1 MKDMYTN
8 RRRHLDELEAF
19 ENVVEHC
26 ARVMR
31 VDSTDAVLTIDNAS
45 QHLHHFCS
53 TLPQRTGRPESSPV
67 YVLGGRH
74 GIDVSCKVMLPSSLP
89 PDLQATEARST
100 WRTEVMAKKDAA
112 FEAYKKLY
120 EAGLVND
127 HLLPP
132 VIEKPQEERA
142 PEDQDSIKE
151 IPIAF
156 DPWVRTRKE
165 LGAAQQLF
173 AHRIHISATG
183 TKFPSLL
190 LLLCTKLIYC
200 NDSQLY
206 MSSTCKAV
214 AHINPLDGTYECED
228 HFLLAR
234 VTKFLFGSALSRR
247 LPGLHSEDYGLPY
260 YLVPDMPCD
269 HLQSW
274 LQIMQETLPLN
285 ALKLENGTEYLVRRP
300 QEAIPY
306 FYASS
311 EAMVSGEHR
320 EVLYGTRLSRRLDYS
335 HPPQQAEAP
344 SQALQAS
351 NCTVSKLPT
360 GYVKLMACIPTIMHQ
375 VELRLRDQAA
385 CTGPLKVIQYNLRHV
400 ISALTAPGANG
411 TDSYQRLEL
420 IGDTFLKY
428 HSTVNVFCNYPQA
441 PESQL
446 TFLRDQLI
454 NNARLQRSTM
464 ELEIH
469 PYLSTK
475 PFIGREWTLEEKP
488 RGVTTRTVGTKTLAD
503 MVEALIGA
511 AHIDSAA
518 SDLDGDDKVLRALQ
532 LFLPELAWQS
542 PSQEICGLLFTDS
555 EPLSSNE
562 RLSHVEEMIC
572 YTFHRRRLLAEALTH
587 STIQTNV
594 QSYERM
600 EWIGD
605 AVIDII
611 VKEHLFN
618 SSHEYTEGEMHT
630 RHIGMLNKDIF
641 AYLAT
646 RVGVDVEENTV
657 RTNLRTREPEVSTK
671 RRRRCL
677 HDFVVKTSR
686 DESGDSKAEFLDNYR
701 EVGDTI
707 GKALRE
713 GTNYPW
719 TEIYQLNAPKWCSDV
734 FESVIG
740 AVYVD
745 SGGSLNT
752 CREVLTKLGLME
764 IVERAATEKDLDFE
778 QPMRKVRE
786 LYPPNRLKVDV
797 KRFKTRAGEGSVAQ
811 QWACRIRVDGRVAAL
826 VKNCTCQA
834 EAESRAAEAVL
845 GKDVIQRPETA
856 ADDDAGRKRK
866 RNRGEDE
873 GEQDEMDTDED

>member
-1 MKDMYTN
+1 
-8 RRRHLDELEAF
+8 
-19 ENVVEHC
+19 
-26 ARVMR
+26 
-31 VDSTDAVLTIDNAS
+31 
-45 QHLHHFCS
+45 
-53 TLPQRTGRPESSPV
+53 
-67 YVLGGRH
+67 
-74 GIDVSCKVMLPSSLP
+74 
-89 PDLQATEARST
+89 
-100 WRTEVMAKKDAA
+100 MAKKDAA

-156 DPWVRTRKE
+156 DPWVRTRKD
-165 LGAAQQLF
+165 LGAAKQLY
-173 AHRIHISATG
+173 AHRIHISATS

-190 LLLCTKLIYC
+190 LLLPTKLLYC
-200 NDSQLY
+200 NDSPLY
-206 MSSTCKAV
+206 MSSICKAV
-214 AHINPLDGTYECED
+214 AHISPLDGTYECED
-228 HFLLAR
+228 HFRLAR

-274 LQIMQETLPLN
+274 LQIMQETLTLN

-344 SQALQAS
+344 SRALQAS

-475 PFIGREWTLEEKP
+475 PFIGREWTLEESP

-503 MVEALIGA
+503 MIEALIGA
-511 AHIDSAA
+511 AHVDSAA

-532 LFLPELAWQS
+532 LFLPELAWHS
-542 PSQEICGLLFTDS
+542 PSQEICFLLVTDS

-562 RLSHVEEMIC
+562 RLSHVEEMIS
-572 YTFHRRRLLAEALTH
+572 YTFHRRHLLAEALTH
-587 STIQTNV
+587 STVQTGV
-594 QSYERM
+594 QSYERL

-605 AVIDII
+605 AVVDVI
-611 VKEHLFN
+611 VKGRLFE
-618 SSHEYTEGEMHT
+618 SPHEYTEGEMHT

-657 RTNLRTREPEVSTK
+657 STNSRTREPEVSTR

-677 HDFVVKTSR
+677 HDFVVKTSS

-701 EVGDTI
+701 EVGDTVE
-707 GKALRE
+707 KALRE
-713 GTNYPW
+713 GTSYPW

-752 CREVLTKLGLME
+752 CREVLAKLGLME
-764 IVERAATEKDLDFE
+764 TVERAARDKDLDFE

-797 KRFKTRAGEGSVAQ
+797 KRFKTRAGEGSAAK
-811 QWACRIRVDGRVAAL
+811 QWACRVRVDGRVAAL

-845 GKDVIQRPETA
+845 GKDVMQRPETA
-856 ADDDAGRKRK
+856 ADEDAGRKRK
-866 RNRGEDE
+866 RNGGEDE
-873 GEQDEMDTDED
+873 SEQDEMDTDED